1 MNDTY
6 FFGKRMSF
14 NEGGRARF
22 NVGGT
27 GNKDAEALGFNYISD
42 NKYLQDDFTGSTPLD
57 FSNTPTSGIMTQA
70 PIPRP
75 LKYIPE
81 GDGDGGKPPG
91 PTDYGY
97 TGLGSTGSKTGFNI
111 DDIGEGTIDDEDIEE
126 GGLGIVDGLRAMGA
140 FIVGGPINAGY
151 SLKKSVDRNK
161 QKEIDKI
168 NADINT
174 QYGYG
179 TGAASQSDMDSYG
192 VDKDTGNPGNYDQD
206 YDMKDGG
213 RAGYFFG
220 GRVNYKAGGRT
231 DAGANRST
239 ASKAGVG
246 QINEAGNKVDGG
258 NYNDGGNDGGDIK
271 PTLFNNPEIFDK
283 KTIFGDMPTGIGFD
297 NSYGRYKATL
307 DLEKSLKEK
316 ALEGEIEYN
325 NTVGDFNFGGKYDT
339 KDGATY
345 GVGYTGNNFDVN
357 VNNQTGLSGGFSKD
371 IGPGT
376 LTASGTYDPIT
387 GEFNTEA
394 RYGISFGKGKKD
406 GGRIGFKNGGLA
418 GLL

>member
-70 PIPRP
+70 PIIYPPINQGGGGGEGGGDDDDDDDPKDPR
-75 LKYIPE
+75 
-81 GDGDGGKPPG
+81 G
-91 PTDYGY
+91 PTM
-97 TGLGSTGSKTGFNI
+97 TPI
-111 DDIGEGTIDDEDIEE
+111 DA
-126 GGLGIVDGLRAMGA
+126 LK
-140 FIVGGPINAGY
+140 NAGMFMLNPLGFLAHKAFGAY
-151 SLKKSVDRNK
+151 RSRQKAKADLAADQAYKAK
-161 QKEIDKI
+161 QERDFKEMAANTTNRDGT
-168 NADINT
+168 NAA
-174 QYGYG
+174 Y
-179 TGAASQSDMDSYG
+179 
-192 VDKDTGNPGNYDQD
+192 NYAGRVSS
-206 YDMKDGG
+206 GG
-213 RAGYFFG
+213 RHDSTKTNEEAQDNQDAGRRGYFFG

-258 NYNDGGNDGGDIK
+258 NYNDGGNDGGGGIK